1 MAEREPRRRQGR
13 KEKEGQRPHQRSSAT
28 GLFFAVAAEE
38 SESESESEAGSVERR
53 GEERTKGTG
62 ATEEEEAAV
71 MPASLC

>member
-38 SESESESEAGSVERR
+38 SESEAGSVERR

>member
-38 SESESESEAGSVERR
+38 SESESEAGSVERR
-53 GEERTKGTG
+53 GEERTKATG